1 MFIYQII
8 LAVSSSIDSLGIG
21 ITYGI
26 KNTSISKFGRIILFI
41 ISYLITFIALL
52 FGNSIKGIFSEFS
65 TKLLG
70 FAILFFMGLFIF
82 IQGLRDDNVSA
93 DFDNSNSIDYKEAL
107 FLGFALSLDSFDIGI
122 GGGIIGISFSI
133 FPFIVSVFQMF
144 FLSFGNYLGKK
155 LNNLSRLPNN
165 VWSIISGVLLMFIGV
180 LKLMF

>member
-93 DFDNSNSIDYKEAL
+93 EF
-107 FLGFALSLDSFDIGI
+107 
-122 GGGIIGISFSI
+122 
-133 FPFIVSVFQMF
+133 
-144 FLSFGNYLGKK
+144 
-155 LNNLSRLPNN
+155 
-165 VWSIISGVLLMFIGV
+165 
-180 LKLMF
+180 